1 MNTLKIISLG
11 PGRGESLTLA
21 ALRALRDAPQ
31 VLLRTERTPVSAFL
45 RDEGIGYTPLDACYE
60 QADDFD
66 ALNGMLVQAVM
77 EAADRSDV
85 VYAVPDAASDQ
96 SVKQLLL
103 KRPDAVILPGIGLFD
118 AIRARHPD
126 ALLCPA
132 SDLPAV
138 LGDLPLL
145 IVEIDTALLAGE
157 LKLKLLDW
165 YGQDCPCTWYPPAEG
180 TDRLGQETTLEMI
193 DRFRAYDHTAA
204 LYLSPLPLTR
214 KERYTFRDLVEIMRI
229 LRTPDGCPWDRE
241 QTHESLRPYLIEE
254 SYEVTQAIQ
263 EEDWDHVADELGD
276 VLLQVVFQAD
286 IGTQYGTLTLSD
298 ITTAICSKM
307 IRRHPHIFGHATA
320 DTSDAVIRN
329 WEQIKRAERGQ
340 ATAQDAMRDV
350 PVSLPPLMR
359 AQKALRKAKA
369 AGLDRVS
376 PENALSELRSLTD
389 LAGQTTPDDPRK
401 IETLGRLLFALVRVA
416 GQNGVD
422 CETALSDATE
432 RYIGTFMEK

>member
-1 MNTLKIISLG
+1 
-11 PGRGESLTLA
+11 
-21 ALRALRDAPQ
+21 
-31 VLLRTERTPVSAFL
+31 
-45 RDEGIGYTPLDACYE
+45 
-60 QADDFD
+60 
-66 ALNGMLVQAVM
+66 
-77 EAADRSDV
+77 
-85 VYAVPDAASDQ
+85 
-96 SVKQLLL
+96 
-103 KRPDAVILPGIGLFD
+103 
-118 AIRARHPD
+118 
-126 ALLCPA
+126 
-132 SDLPAV
+132 
-138 LGDLPLL
+138 
-145 IVEIDTALLAGE
+145 
-157 LKLKLLDW
+157 
-165 YGQDCPCTWYPPAEG
+165 
-180 TDRLGQETTLEMI
+180 MI

-204 LYLSPLPLTR
+204 LYLAPLPLTR

-229 LRTPDGCPWDRE
+229 LRAPDGCPWDRE

-286 IGTQYGTLTLSD
+286 IGNQYGTLTLSD

-320 DTSDAVIRN
+320 DTSDAVVRN

-369 AGLDRVS
+369 AGLDQVS
-376 PENALSELRSLTD
+376 PANALSELRSLTD
-389 LAGQTTPDDPRK
+389 LAGQTTQDDPRK

-416 GQNGVD
+416 GLNGVD